1 MRLNAI
7 NLFDRTDEIRD
18 GAGVGRRCAVV
29 RPAPQGLRQPDHE
42 RLTPARSFRR
52 VLHGVSVRVL
62 GSFEPRFLAIGVL
75 TGLVTGLG
83 GLIALRFRSR
93 LDLLA
98 AFGGGAM
105 SGVALFDLLPE
116 ALKIGQGV
124 VAPLVLGLLSL
135 AGFAGYLLL
144 GRGLGA
150 VACNGRRAFGPMG
163 LVLHSVLDGFGVGLA
178 AHISTAAGLLVAAA
192 VVTHDVVDGANTVA
206 LSLSRGF
213 KSSGAKAWLLA
224 DALAP
229 LVGIL
234 LSALIAPS
242 PATLAALLAIF
253 TGFFLYIA
261 WSELLP
267 RAFAAMS
274 RFAALL
280 AAGSGFVLVA
290 AISAVGAP

>member
-1 MRLNAI
+1 M
-7 NLFDRTDEIRD
+7 
-18 GAGVGRRCAVV
+18 
-29 RPAPQGLRQPDHE
+29 
-42 RLTPARSFRR
+42 
-52 VLHGVSVRVL
+52 L